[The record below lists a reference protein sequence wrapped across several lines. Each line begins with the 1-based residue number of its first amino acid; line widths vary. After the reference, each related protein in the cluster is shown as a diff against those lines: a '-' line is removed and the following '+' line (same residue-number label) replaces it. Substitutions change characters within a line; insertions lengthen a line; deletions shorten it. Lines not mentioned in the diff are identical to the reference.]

1 MVSAHQQASPTE
13 QRRGRRAAPSDRGD
27 AAATPARRRRTDHA
41 AGHPSGDERFAIIDK
56 ALTRGRYA
64 QDHLIEVLHVAQD
77 VFGYL
82 SPDVLHYLAHELR
95 LPPSMV
101 FGVATFYHLFS
112 FDPPGAHACTVCT
125 GTACFVKGAD
135 AIVGSLQQTY
145 SVPAGSTTEDGA
157 FTLSTARCLGSCGMA
172 PVVVVDGVV
181 RGHQSAESALE
192 AVEAALAQGD
202 GERTPSGG
210 DVPSGRDDQRTQEA
224 EA

>member
-1 MVSAHQQASPTE
+1 MVSAHPQATPTE
-13 QRRGRRAAPSDRGD
+13 QRRGRPAAPTDRGD
-27 AAATPARRRRTDHA
+27 ASATPGRRRRSDHA

-145 SVPAGSTTEDGA
+145 GVPAGSTTEDGA

-172 PVVVVDGVV
+172 PVVVIDGDV
-181 RGHQSAESALE
+181 RGHQTADSALQ
-192 AVEAALAQGD
+192 AVDVALHSEPAGGD
-202 GERTPSGG
+202 GQGG
-210 DVPSGRDDQRTQEA
+210 DRRQRTQEA
-224 EA
+224 